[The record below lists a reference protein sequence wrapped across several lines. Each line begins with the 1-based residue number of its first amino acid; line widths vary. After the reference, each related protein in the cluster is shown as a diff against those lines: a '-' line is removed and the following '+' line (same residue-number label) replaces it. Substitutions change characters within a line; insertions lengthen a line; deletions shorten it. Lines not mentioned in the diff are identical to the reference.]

1 MAKVG
6 RVARRKRNRELIRAT
21 GLGLLLLAVLSMGGY
36 FFAHRDIAPDRAT
49 LCPAS
54 GPLGHYVVLVDN
66 TDPYNFMQRQA
77 FLQSLTALAEEK
89 VEQGHLLSIYVLGA
103 EVSEHATPVFEK
115 CNPGIG
121 AGKSEMTANLAR
133 IKKRFED
140 EFKKPI
146 LKLSESVLVDKPSD
160 RSPIFEMLQIAS
172 INGFRAKDVQGDR
185 VLVIFSDMLPNTQ
198 EFSMFKGYGSFSSFL
213 DSHYGRKSQTDLGGV
228 KVEVNYLL
236 NYPKLQTRSQLSFW
250 EEYFKKAG
258 ARLVSVKTLEG

>member
-1 MAKVG
+1 MARISK
-6 RVARRKRNRELIRAT
+6 AERRKKNRELMRAT
-21 GLGLLLLAVLSMGGY
+21 GLGLLLLVVLSMGGY
-36 FFAHRDIAPDRAT
+36 FFINRDIAPDRLT
-49 LCPAS
+49 LCPVT

-77 FLQSLTALAEEK
+77 FLQSLTSLAEEK
-89 VEQGHLLSIYVLGA
+89 VEEGHLLSIYVLGA
-103 EVSEHATPVFEK
+103 DVTEHATPVFEK
-115 CNPGIG
+115 CNPGVG
-121 AGKSEMTANLAR
+121 EGKSEMTANLAR

-140 EFKKPI
+140 DFKKPI
-146 LKLSESVLVDKPSD
+146 LKLSETVLVDKPSD

-172 INGFRAKDVQGDR
+172 INGFRAKDVKGDR

-198 EFSMFKGYGSFSSFL
+198 EFSMFKGSTPFRSFH

-250 EEYFKKAG
+250 EEYFEKAG
-258 ARLVSVKTLEG
+258 ARLISVKTLEG